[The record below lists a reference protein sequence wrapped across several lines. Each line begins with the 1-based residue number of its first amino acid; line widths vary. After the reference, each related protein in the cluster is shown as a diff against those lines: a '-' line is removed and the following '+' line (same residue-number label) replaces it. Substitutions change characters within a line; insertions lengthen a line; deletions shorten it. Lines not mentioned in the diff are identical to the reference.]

1 MNIEKNNL
9 QVENNTEEIKRDDS
23 KDPITID
30 YYDRINHKWIK
41 VETTKEVARVLHCE
55 DEKTR
60 KANNR
65 YNNHNYGFDDYFDQS
80 KKCFADREH
89 YLHDESADIDIDKS
103 DDELIRL
110 KKEEQQRTLIENSL
124 DCLSAEQREA
134 VEKTF
139 YENKSQ
145 NQIAKELGVSQ
156 QSISERLS
164 NAKIKIKNHIKNT
177 EN

>member
-80 KKCFADREH
+80 KKSFANREH
-89 YLHDESADIDIDKS
+89 YLHDESADIDLDNAEK
-103 DDELIRL
+103 ELMLL
-110 KKEEQQRTLIENSL
+110 KKDEHQRTLIENSL
-124 DCLSAEQREA
+124 CCLSHEQREVVEMAFYNNMSYREIAEVKNISKPA
-134 VEKTF
+134 VC
-139 YENKSQ
+139 
-145 NQIAKELGVSQ
+145 
-156 QSISERLS
+156 
-164 NAKIKIKNHIKNT
+164 
-177 EN
+177 